1 MSRDIA
7 GSAVRP
13 EGEEGEDTQA
23 EEDGEG
29 DDNQRGVRIPQKMA
43 DPKLPSREDV
53 EEHDKTH
60 LPYRN
65 WCRHCIR
72 GKGQETPH
80 KAGTQTPSIPEFHI
94 DFLFMGTED
103 AKKTVTIL
111 IVKERLT
118 KAVMGTVLPAKTR
131 GEFAARRTVA
141 FMREMGCEHCEI
153 NVKSDNEP
161 AAMALLQEVGRW
173 RAAAGGQKMNV
184 ESSEAYASQSN
195 GVVESGVKA
204 VQGQVRVLKSALEG
218 KLGAEVLQDH
228 AVLPWLVE
236 YAGWL
241 INRAEV
247 GHDGK
252 TPYER
257 SKGKVAK
264 LHGIEF
270 GEAVLWKRRPIGGHL
285 GKLSC
290 LWGDGIF
297 LGIRGSTGE
306 LMVGDA
312 KGVWKTRTVHRKPK
326 EQRWDVETLKLVGGV
341 PWRINEDD
349 PNIDGEP
356 RNMGITI
363 CQRRSEH
370 WERKAN

>member
-1 MSRDIA
+1 
-7 GSAVRP
+7 
-13 EGEEGEDTQA
+13 
-23 EEDGEG
+23 
-29 DDNQRGVRIPQKMA
+29 
-43 DPKLPSREDV
+43 
-53 EEHDKTH
+53 
-60 LPYRN
+60 
-65 WCRHCIR
+65 
-72 GKGQETPH
+72 
-80 KAGTQTPSIPEFHI
+80 
-94 DFLFMGTED
+94 
-103 AKKTVTIL
+103 
-111 IVKERLT
+111 
-118 KAVMGTVLPAKTR
+118 
-131 GEFAARRTVA
+131 
-141 FMREMGCEHCEI
+141 
-153 NVKSDNEP
+153 
-161 AAMALLQEVGRW
+161 
-173 RAAAGGQKMNV
+173 MNG
-184 ESSEAYASQSN
+184 ESSEAHASQSN
-195 GVVESGVKA
+195 GVVESGVKT
-204 VQGQVRVLKSALEG
+204 VQGQVQVLKSALEG
-218 KLGAEVLQDH
+218 NLGAEVLQDH

-297 LGIRGSTGE
+297 LGIKGSTGE

-341 PWRINEDD
+341 PWRTNEDD

-356 RNMGITI
+356 RNMGITMLPEEVRKLEKRRRI
-363 CQRRSEH
+363 EGQRAEFILHHQGGLGRTRVH
-370 WERKAN
+370 AWLPWV